1 MKHKEKHFKH
11 SEERRWQLEQ
21 ELEESGRLLRQAY
34 DGFNRVSD
42 PDLVDAWIYEIN
54 ARQSQYSY
62 LLRVRKGLEGEEVGR
77 R

>member
-1 MKHKEKHFKH
+1 MKKQGKKHH
-11 SEERRWQLEQ
+11 DSQERRWMLEQ

-34 DGFNRVSD
+34 EGFNRVSD

-62 LLRVRKGLEGEEVGR
+62 LLKVRKGLDGEEVGR

>member
-1 MKHKEKHFKH
+1 MKKRGKRYRPP
-11 SEERRWQLEQ
+11 EERRMLVEQ

-34 DGFNRVSD
+34 AGFNRVSD

-62 LLRVRKGLEGEEVGR
+62 LLKMRKGLDGEEVGGR
-77 R
+77 